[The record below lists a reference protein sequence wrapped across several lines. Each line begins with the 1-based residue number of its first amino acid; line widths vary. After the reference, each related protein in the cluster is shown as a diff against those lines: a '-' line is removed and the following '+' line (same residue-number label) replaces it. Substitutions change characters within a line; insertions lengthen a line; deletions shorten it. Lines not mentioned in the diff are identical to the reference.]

1 MYSLY
6 GRKGYVKKKG
16 GSRKSFKETAI
27 LNKLN

>member
-6 GRKGYVKKKG
+6 GRKGYVKKG